1 MEGAQQGE
9 ARGEEQQ
16 RRAAARL
23 QQLGRH
29 LAASECAAA
38 AAAAPPR
45 AAPLRPG
52 ASAVRGPVR
61 AGACSAAA
69 DGWLTDSLLM

>member
-1 MEGAQQGE
+1 MDGAQQGE
-9 ARGEEQQ
+9 APGAEQQ

-38 AAAAPPR
+38 APPR

-52 ASAVRGPVR
+52 ASAVRGPV
-61 AGACSAAA
+61 SAVMASW
-69 DGWLTDSLLM
+69 G